1 MKKRKISTMGQ
12 MKRAR
17 DGKSNLLTPS
27 TTNSSS
33 LSDSKMFVNR
43 KGGKISTREM
53 SFIPS
58 KPTRRKANNINGKK
72 GLGKKIRNLSK

>member
-1 MKKRKISTMGQ
+1 MKKRKLSTMGQ

-17 DGKSNLLTPS
+17 EGKSNLTS
-27 TTNSSS
+27 TTSSS

-58 KPTRRKANNINGKK
+58 KTTRKANNYNGKK
-72 GLGKKIRNLSK
+72 GLGKKIRNSSK